1 MLFSK
6 KYCIIIIKFIS
17 YFTLTVYYEI
27 KEFWENPGVDYMDK
41 KKCVSFILGLCAQN
55 KNVIFLVMC
64 LGVHFLYMFVF
75 FIMKIYPF
83 AFINLFSSAFYVAFL
98 IFSKDKRSSE
108 MSTVAAYFEILIFA
122 LLSETISRNTYGF
135 IFFVLGMIPVIF
147 FLAPSYGNKRFVFQG
162 AGIVTAILID
172 QMQHLIPESY
182 FKQTYTELSMHVQHF
197 RFINLLITLFT
208 ILYVTIFYKLEVDM
222 MRSELDYQCTHD
234 PLTGLYNRR
243 FLYDEIKKSVD
254 NNISVVLIDIDNFK
268 KINDRFGHDEGDD
281 ILVRVSGCLKEEAN
295 GADVYAVR
303 WGGEEFIIF
312 YSHCD
317 EDTAYER
324 ISELCRKI
332 TRTAVLPDNTGV
344 TVTVGLASGTRAD
357 FDELVKKADSY
368 LYQGK
373 KNGKNCIV
381 WNKNEE
387 IYSACCL
394 KKATV

>member
-1 MLFSK
+1 LLFSK
-6 KYCIIIIKFIS
+6 KYCIIIIKLII

-64 LGVHFLYMFVF
+64 LGVHFLYMFIF
-75 FIMKIYPF
+75 LIMTIYPF
-83 AFINLFSSAFYVAFL
+83 AFINLLSSAFYVAFL

-162 AGIVTAILID
+162 AGIVTAIVID
-172 QMQHLIPESY
+172 QMQYLIPESY
-182 FKQTYTELSMHVQHF
+182 FKQTYAELSIHVQHF

-208 ILYVTIFYKLEVDM
+208 ILYVTFFYKLEVDM

-243 FLYDEIKKSVD
+243 FLYDEIKKSED

-281 ILVRVSGCLKEEAN
+281 ILVRVSECLKEEAN
-295 GADVYAVR
+295 GADIYAVR
-303 WGGEEFIIF
+303 WGGEEFILYYNSIEK
-312 YSHCD
+312 D
-317 EDTAYER
+317 KAYER
-324 ISELCRKI
+324 ITSLCRNI
-332 TRTAVLPDNTGV
+332 SVNAVLPDKNGV
-344 TVTVGLASGTRAD
+344 TVTAGLAHGKVSD
-357 FDELVKKADSY
+357 FDELIKTAVTY
-368 LYQGK
+368 LYKGK
-373 KNGKNCIV
+373 ANGKNCIV
-381 WNKNEE
+381 WEENEAQ
-387 IYSACCL
+387 YSA
-394 KKATV
+394 

>member
-27 KEFWENPGVDYMDK
+27 KEFLENPGVDYMDK

-83 AFINLFSSAFYVAFL
+83 AFINLLSTAFYVAFL

-172 QMQHLIPESY
+172 QIQYLIPESY
-182 FKQTYTELSMHVQHF
+182 FKQTFSELSLHVQHF
-197 RFINLLITLFT
+197 KFINLLITLFT
-208 ILYVTIFYKLEVDM
+208 ILYVTFFYKLEVDM

-243 FLYDEIKKSVD
+243 FLYDEIKKSAD
-254 NNISVVLIDIDNFK
+254 NYISVVLLDIDNFK

-281 ILVRVSGCLKEEAN
+281 ILVRVSECLKEEAN
-295 GADVYAVR
+295 GADIYAVR
-303 WGGEEFIIF
+303 WGGEEFILYYNSF
-312 YSHCD
+312 EKD
-317 EDTAYER
+317 KAYER
-324 ISELCRKI
+324 ITSLCRNI
-332 TRTAVLPDNTGV
+332 TVNAVLPDNNGV
-344 TVTVGLASGTRAD
+344 TVTAGLAHGKVSD
-357 FDELVKKADSY
+357 FDELVKTADTY
-368 LYQGK
+368 LYKGK
-373 KNGKNCIV
+373 ANGKNCIV
-381 WNKNEE
+381 WEKNESQ
-387 IYSACCL
+387 YSA
-394 KKATV
+394 

>member
-6 KYCIIIIKFIS
+6 KYCIIIIKLII

-64 LGVHFLYMFVF
+64 LGVHFLYMFIF
-75 FIMKIYPF
+75 LIMTIYPF
-83 AFINLFSSAFYVAFL
+83 AFINLLSSAFYVAFL

-162 AGIVTAILID
+162 AGIVTAIVID
-172 QMQHLIPESY
+172 QMQYLIPESY
-182 FKQTYTELSMHVQHF
+182 FKQTYAELSIHVQHF

-208 ILYVTIFYKLEVDM
+208 ILYVTFFYKLEVDM

-243 FLYDEIKKSVD
+243 FLYDEIKKSED

-281 ILVRVSGCLKEEAN
+281 ILVRVSECLKEEAN
-295 GADVYAVR
+295 GADIYAVR
-303 WGGEEFIIF
+303 WGGEEFILYYNSIEK
-312 YSHCD
+312 D
-317 EDTAYER
+317 KAYER
-324 ISELCRKI
+324 ITSLCRNI
-332 TRTAVLPDNTGV
+332 SVNAVLPDKNGV
-344 TVTVGLASGTRAD
+344 TVTAGLAHGKVSD
-357 FDELVKKADSY
+357 FDELIKTADTY
-368 LYQGK
+368 LYKGK
-373 KNGKNCIV
+373 ANGKNCIV
-381 WNKNEE
+381 WEENEAQ
-387 IYSACCL
+387 YSA
-394 KKATV
+394 

>member
-1 MLFSK
+1 
-6 KYCIIIIKFIS
+6 
-17 YFTLTVYYEI
+17 
-27 KEFWENPGVDYMDK
+27 MDK
-41 KKCVSFILGLCAQN
+41 KKCVSFIMQILAQY
-55 KNVIFLVMC
+55 KNAIFLVMC
-64 LGVHFLYMFVF
+64 LGVHFMYMIVF
-75 FIMKIYPF
+75 YIMGIMPF
-83 AFINLFSSAFYVAFL
+83 AFLNLVSTAFYISFL
-98 IFSKDKRSSE
+98 LFSKDKRSSE
-108 MSTVAAYFEILIFA
+108 MATVAAYFEILVFA
-122 LLSETISRNTYGF
+122 LLAETITRNTYGF
-135 IFFVLGMIPVIF
+135 IFFVLGMIPIIF
-147 FLAPSYGNKRFVFQG
+147 FLAPSYGNKRFAFQG
-162 AGIVTAILID
+162 AGIIDCILID
-172 QMQHLIPESY
+172 QIQYLIPDSY
-182 FKQTYTELSMHVQHF
+182 FPQTYAELSLYAGRF

-208 ILYVTIFYKLEVDM
+208 IFYVTFFYKLDVET
-222 MRSELDYQCTHD
+222 MRKELDYQCTHD

-243 FLYDEIKKSVD
+243 FLYEEIKKTCED
-254 NNISVVLIDIDNFK
+254 KASVVLLDIDNFK
-268 KINDRFGHDEGDD
+268 KINDTYGHDQGDE
-281 ILVRVSGCLKEEAN
+281 ILVCISNCLKDEA
-295 GADVYAVR
+295 DDPKIIPVR

-344 TVTVGLASGTRAD
+344 TVTAGLASGTRAD

-381 WNKNEE
+381 WNKNKE